1 MIRSSNITE
10 IDMATVLELAEHLGM
25 SHKNANELIKKGVI
39 EAKGRGKYD
48 LDVARNQYI
57 THVRE
62 IAAGRAKV
70 GDLDLQEE
78 RARLAKEQADAKEME
93 NEVLRGSLVA
103 IEDVALSM
111 EKQLTRV
118 RTKLLAVPTKVA
130 PEAHASSNV
139 KEVQQLLE
147 DAIIEA
153 LNELVGYSQE
163 ESEPEA

>member
-1 MIRSSNITE
+1 
-10 IDMATVLELAEHLGM
+10 MATVLELAEHLGM

-48 LDVARNQYI
+48 LDVARKQYI

-62 IAAGRAKV
+62 VAAGRAKV
-70 GDLDLQEE
+70 GDLDLQESALGWQ
-78 RARLAKEQADAKEME
+78 RSRLTRKME

-103 IEDVALSM
+103 IEDVAASM

-163 ESEPEA
+163 DTEEDT

>member
-1 MIRSSNITE
+1 MSTISE
-10 IDMATVLELAEHLGM
+10 VAAHLGM
-25 SHKNANELIKKGVI
+25 SHKNVQELIKKGVI
-39 EAKGRGKYD
+39 EQQDRGKYD
-48 LDVARNQYI
+48 LDVARKQYI

-62 IAAGRAKV
+62 VAAGRSKV

-93 NEVLRGSLVA
+93 NEVQRGLLVD
-103 IEDVALSM
+103 IESVAAAM

-163 ESEPEA
+163 SAEQEA